1 VCSDTGS
8 VFVSS
13 IQCDIDMASE
23 SNTRLFYG
31 WVVVGSGCAILVL
44 VWGFQYSYGVFFT
57 ELCNDLGW
65 SRTAVSGA
73 YSLFM
78 LWHSACYLVAG
89 GLNDKYGPRTTL
101 GVSVTVLAAGYA
113 LMATVNTQWQLYVV
127 YGIIIGTGCGFCFA
141 PITST
146 VSRWFVKRRGM
157 ALGIAVAGIGIGT
170 MAMAPCAQFLI
181 SRLEWRTSYLVIAA
195 VLLAIGLP
203 ISRLMRLDPAEK
215 GLLPDGVGAMSEERG
230 SQDPLVQLDFVL
242 SQAMKTR
249 AFWLLFVMFAAF
261 NCAVQMLMVHLKAY
275 VTGFGITP
283 MLAATLIGLIGI
295 GSAVGRV
302 VMGHASDRIG
312 RRKTFLVSYLV
323 LAAMMMWLLKT
334 REPWELYLF
343 SGCFGFFY
351 GSCVPLFP
359 AITADWFG
367 IRHVGAIFGAILLAP
382 GLGGAIGSL
391 LGGHV
396 FDSTGSYSGAIT
408 IGAMALLL
416 SAVCSLV
423 IRAPRLSP
431 PG

>member
-1 VCSDTGS
+1 MEAGWYE
-8 VFVSS
+8 
-13 IQCDIDMASE
+13 ASGLT
-23 SNTRLFYG
+23 SRVFYG
-31 WVVVGSGCAILVL
+31 WVVVGSGCALLVL

-89 GLNDKYGPRTTL
+89 GLNDRYGPRTTL

-113 LMATVNTQWQLYVV
+113 LMATVNAWWQLYAV
-127 YGIIIGTGCGFCFA
+127 YGIVIGTGCGFCFA

-146 VSRWFVKRRGM
+146 VSRWFLKKRGT

-170 MAMAPCAQFLI
+170 MAMAPFAQFLV

-195 VLLAIGLP
+195 VLVAIGFP

-215 GLLPDGVGAMSEERG
+215 GLLPDGAVVVAEGRG
-230 SQDPLVQLDFVL
+230 SHETLVSLDFVL
-242 SQAMKTR
+242 SQAIKTR

-261 NCAVQMLMVHLKAY
+261 NSAVQMLMVHLKAY

-283 MLAATLIGLIGI
+283 MLAATFIGLIGI

-302 VMGHASDRIG
+302 VMGHASDTIG
-312 RRKTFLVSYLV
+312 RRKTFLISYLV
-323 LAAMMMWLLKT
+323 LAVMMLWLLKT

-367 IRHVGAIFGAILLAP
+367 TGHVGAIFGAILLAP
-382 GLGGAIGSL
+382 GIGGAVGSL
-391 LGGHV
+391 LGGHF
-396 FDSTGSYSGAIT
+396 FDSTGSYSSAIS

-416 SAVCSLV
+416 SAACSLV
-423 IRAPRLSP
+423 IRAPRLSR

>member
-1 VCSDTGS
+1 
-8 VFVSS
+8 
-13 IQCDIDMASE
+13 
-23 SNTRLFYG
+23 
-31 WVVVGSGCAILVL
+31 
-44 VWGFQYSYGVFFT
+44 
-57 ELCNDLGW
+57 
-65 SRTAVSGA
+65 
-73 YSLFM
+73 
-78 LWHSACYLVAG
+78 
-89 GLNDKYGPRTTL
+89 
-101 GVSVTVLAAGYA
+101 
-113 LMATVNTQWQLYVV
+113 
-127 YGIIIGTGCGFCFA
+127 
-141 PITST
+141 
-146 VSRWFVKRRGM
+146 
-157 ALGIAVAGIGIGT
+157 
-170 MAMAPCAQFLI
+170 
-181 SRLEWRTSYLVIAA
+181 
-195 VLLAIGLP
+195 LLAIGLP

-215 GLLPDGVGAMSEERG
+215 GLLPDGVSAMSEERG

-382 GLGGAIGSL
+382 GLGGAVGSL